1 VRKEKAPRLSSLFP
15 EGRIEMSSKILIAED
30 EEITLKHI
38 LSTLQKEGYD
48 AIGVPDGRK
57 ALDKI
62 EKELFDI
69 LIADIKMPGLTGI
82 ELLEKVRERHLETD
96 VIIIT
101 GYGSISSAVDAIKK
115 GARDYVTKP
124 FDLDELLLK
133 VKKIHEEKVLKKEI
147 MALKISLGVDKKI
160 SSVAK
165 SESMKNILAVV
176 DSIKESNC
184 NVLLTGESGVGKSM
198 VAKMLHFSSGR
209 REKPFLSINC
219 ATFTENLLA
228 SELFGYEKGAFTGA
242 VKTKQGLLEIADTGT
257 LFLDEITEMSTNLQ
271 AKLLNVIEGGEF
283 FRVGGTK
290 PIRADVRFIAATN
303 QNVQTLI
310 SEGRFREDLYYRL
323 NIMEIYIPPLRD
335 RREDIEPLC
344 VFFLEKHLHS
354 YNKNITGFTREAIDV
369 LMNYSFP
376 GNVRELENIVERAII
391 LEKNSEIT
399 PESLPQSIK
408 MFHIETLE
416 PDKIKSLEELNKE
429 YAENIVEM
437 LGGNKSKAAELLGI
451 SRTSLW
457 RILKGE

>member
-1 VRKEKAPRLSSLFP
+1 
-15 EGRIEMSSKILIAED
+15 MSSRILIAED

-38 LSTLQKEGYD
+38 LSTLEKEGYD
-48 AIGVPDGRK
+48 VTGVSNGGK
-57 ALDKI
+57 ALEKI
-62 EKELFDI
+62 DNELFDI

-82 ELLEKVRERHLETD
+82 ELLEKVRERRLETE

-115 GARDYVTKP
+115 GARDYITKP

-133 VKKIHEEKVLKKEI
+133 VKKIHEEKILRKEI

-160 SSVAK
+160 TSVAK
-165 SESMKNILAVV
+165 SQSMKNILNVIE
-176 DSIKESNC
+176 SIRDSNC

-198 VAKMLHFSSGR
+198 IAKMVHFTSKR
-209 REKPFLSINC
+209 RDKPFLSINC
-219 ATFTENLLA
+219 ATLTENLLS

-242 VKTKQGLLEIADTGT
+242 VKTKEGLLEIADTGS

-283 FRVGGTK
+283 FRVGGTR
-290 PIRADVRFIAATN
+290 PIKADVRFIAATN

-335 RREDIEPLC
+335 RREDIEPLSL
-344 VFFLEKHLHS
+344 FFLQKHLSS
-354 YNKNITGFTREAIDV
+354 YRRKITGFTKEAIDV

-399 PESLPQSIK
+399 TESLPQSIK

-429 YAENIVEM
+429 YAENVVEM

-457 RILKGE
+457 RILRGE

>member
-1 VRKEKAPRLSSLFP
+1 
-15 EGRIEMSSKILIAED
+15 MSSRILVAED

-38 LSTLQKEGYD
+38 LSTLEKEGYD
-48 AIGVPDGRK
+48 VTGVPDGRK
-57 ALDKI
+57 ALEKI
-62 EKELFDI
+62 DNELFDI

-82 ELLEKVRERHLETD
+82 ELLEKVRERPLETE

-115 GARDYVTKP
+115 GARDYITKP

-133 VKKIHEEKVLKKEI
+133 VKKIHEEKILKKEI

-160 SSVAK
+160 TSVAK
-165 SESMKNILAVV
+165 SQSMKNILNVV
-176 DSIKESNC
+176 ESIKDSNC

-198 VAKMLHFSSGR
+198 IAKMIHFTSR
-209 REKPFLSINC
+209 RRDKPFLSINC
-219 ATFTENLLA
+219 ATLTENLLA

-242 VKTKQGLLEIADTGT
+242 VKTKEGLLEIADTGS

-283 FRVGGTK
+283 FRVGGTR
-290 PIRADVRFIAATN
+290 PIKADVRFIAATN
-303 QNVQTLI
+303 QNVQILI

-335 RREDIEPLC
+335 RREDIEPLSL
-344 VFFLEKHLHS
+344 FFLQKHLSS
-354 YNKNITGFTREAIDV
+354 YRKKGITGFTREAIDI
-369 LMNYSFP
+369 LNKYSFP

-399 PESLPQSIK
+399 SESLPQSIK

-416 PDKIKSLEELNKE
+416 PDKVKSLEELNKE
-429 YAENIVEM
+429 YAENVVEM

-457 RILKGE
+457 RILRGE

>member
-1 VRKEKAPRLSSLFP
+1 
-15 EGRIEMSSKILIAED
+15 MSSRILIAED

-38 LSTLQKEGYD
+38 LSTLEKEGYD
-48 AIGVPDGRK
+48 VTGVPDGTK
-57 ALDKI
+57 ALEKI
-62 EKELFDI
+62 DNELFDI

-82 ELLEKVRERHLETD
+82 ELLEKVRGRRLETE

-115 GARDYVTKP
+115 GARDYITKP
-124 FDLDELLLK
+124 FDLDELVLK
-133 VKKIHEEKVLKKEI
+133 VKKIHEEKILRKEI

-160 SSVAK
+160 TSVAK
-165 SESMKNILAVV
+165 SQSMKNILNVV
-176 DSIKESNC
+176 ESIKDSNC

-198 VAKMLHFSSGR
+198 IAKMVHFTSKR

-219 ATFTENLLA
+219 ATLTENLLA

-242 VKTKQGLLEIADTGT
+242 VKTKEGLLEIADTGT
-257 LFLDEITEMSTNLQ
+257 IFLDEITEMSTNLQ

-283 FRVGGTK
+283 FRVGGTR
-290 PIRADVRFIAATN
+290 PIRVDVRFIAATN

-335 RREDIEPLC
+335 RREDIEPLSL
-344 VFFLEKHLHS
+344 FFLQKHLSS
-354 YNKNITGFTREAIDV
+354 YRKKGITGFTREAIGI

-429 YAENIVEM
+429 YAENVVKM

-457 RILKGE
+457 RILRGE